1 MQKPEYPSFHKKN
14 VSKRPVLATDDS
26 SESLVLRNPLIKD
39 LLESKKEDYVE
50 FESSKIDKQDF
61 DYPNFN
67 LSIENDDS
75 YYEELYPAVEF
86 YNHRKYDIAL
96 EQFEK
101 RPSDPARAMKNIIC
115 TFHGP
120 IGWLLMYNTKNKK
133 DKYVNFCI
141 ACCKYR
147 LGEYSQA
154 LDIIKDNS
162 REDAVYLKAW
172 CCYKLNQHSEAKKF
186 FKEVFKANP
195 EYMFKYKFPYSER
208 DVL

>member
-14 VSKRPVLATDDS
+14 ISKRTEANDS
-26 SESLVLRNPLIKD
+26 GESLVLRNPLIKD
-39 LLESKKEDYVE
+39 LLESKKENYV
-50 FESSKIDKQDF
+50 ESSKIEKQDF

-86 YNHRKYDIAL
+86 YNHKKYDIAL
-96 EQFEK
+96 EEFEK

-120 IGWLLMYNTKNKK
+120 VGWLLMYNTKNKK

-147 LGEYSQA
+147 MGEYSQA
-154 LDIIKDNS
+154 LEIIKNNY

-172 CCYKLNQHSEAKKF
+172 CCYKLNQHDEAKKF

-195 EYMFKYKFPYSER
+195 EYMFQYKFPYNER